1 MIFFELSQRVPAAHL
16 LQTKV
21 KSRFNKSHGS
31 KGKFVF
37 RSFLKNKICS
47 KRAVQKVISTL
58 VQGNEE

>member
-16 LQTKV
+16 LQTIV
-21 KSRFNKSHGS
+21 ESRFNKCHES

-47 KRAVQKVISTL
+47 TRAVQKVVSIL